1 MDLRTRVAVEAAK
14 LIYYGKAK
22 EYKDAKEQAA
32 KNLNINI
39 LPSNFE
45 VAVELDHFAQEVEGP
60 ERYQK
65 LIEMRKSAIKVMRL
79 IKEYEPLLIGSVWRG
94 TIKEGSDIDIIVY
107 HDNPKEIEQRINVF
121 YPVSEVKNEVFY
133 KDGEPHSTIHIFFL
147 VDVYYFE
154 IVVRNP
160 VEKFPERCEIFG
172 DIKRGISL
180 HSLEKLIKSDPL
192 RKFIPRRRVK

>member
-1 MDLRTRVAVEAAK
+1 MSE
-14 LIYYGKAK
+14 
-22 EYKDAKEQAA
+22 
-32 KNLNINI
+32 
-39 LPSNFE
+39 
-45 VAVELDHFAQEVEGP
+45 
-60 ERYQK
+60 
-65 LIEMRKSAIKVMRL
+65 
-79 IKEYEPLLIGSVWRG
+79 IKENPVSRRG
-94 TIKEGSDIDIIVY
+94 GENQVLTTDGKPILVIVEGSDIDVIVY
-107 HDNPKEIEQRINVF
+107 HHNPKEIEQRINVF

-133 KDGEPHSTIHIFFL
+133 KDGEPHNTLHIFFL

-160 VEKFPERCEIFG
+160 AEKFPERCEIFG